1 MARLSS
7 GRRFGAIATGSTD
20 GEQARSR
27 ANSGP
32 RGGLWGECMLQH
44 GKRPTIA
51 SRHGMVAAAHPLAA
65 AAGARVLANGGNA
78 FDAAAATA
86 ATLNVVEPYMSGL
99 AGMGMATCYI
109 AAEKRVRSLN
119 FMARIPRKFPLEKLN
134 NRNQI
139 LRGPVAV
146 GAPGNLAGWCEMV
159 GTYGT
164 RKLPEL
170 FAPAIGIARDGFS
183 LIEFN
188 VEEIGGATHELRGQS
203 KLYPEWSRTYLE
215 GITGGRPALGAVLK
229 QPDLAGSLEALAA
242 EGPGLL
248 YGGALGKK
256 VIERLVELG
265 GCLTMDDLLD
275 TKAYWID
282 PVAATYRGR
291 SIHVPPPPC
300 EAFQYLLALRILE
313 GFDLAKLPRNGTDH
327 IDTVLRAIRIA
338 AGVRIA
344 NGVPSQQK
352 LAELLSDGHVEGLRA
367 RVRDGKPVVGPTEQ
381 WTAPA
386 SEGHTTSFSIAD
398 KQGNMV
404 CVTQSLGSV
413 FGSGVVVPGT
423 GLCLNNFL
431 YWADVNPASPNR
443 VKQGDA
449 MPICVAPSIVTQD
462 DKPVLAL
469 GTPGSYGILQTQ
481 VQAIVQYIDFGL
493 PLQQAIEAPRARLTD
508 GRAVL
513 LEARVESGVRDELRS
528 RGHDLTSGPD
538 WTWKVGGMQ
547 GVALNDG
554 TFTGGCDPRRDGYVV
569 PA

>member
-1 MARLSS
+1 
-7 GRRFGAIATGSTD
+7 
-20 GEQARSR
+20 
-27 ANSGP
+27 
-32 RGGLWGECMLQH
+32 MLQH

-65 AAGARVLANGGNA
+65 AAGARILGNGGNA

-86 ATLNVVEPYMSGL
+86 AALNVVEPYMSGL
-99 AGMGMATCYI
+99 AGLGMATCYI
-109 AAEKRVRSLN
+109 AGEKRVRSLN
-119 FMARIPRKFPLEKLN
+119 FMSRIPRKFPLDRLT
-134 NRNQI
+134 NREQV
-139 LRGPVAV
+139 LRGPIAV

-159 GTYGT
+159 QSYGSK
-164 RKLPEL
+164 KLPEL
-170 FAPAIGIARDGFS
+170 FAPAIAIARDGFG

-188 VEEIGGATHELRGQS
+188 VEEISGATGELRGHD

-215 GITGGRPALGAVLK
+215 GIGGGRPAMGAVLK
-229 QPDLAGSLEALAA
+229 QPDLARTLEALAVD
-242 EGPGLL
+242 GPGLM

-256 VIERLVELG
+256 VIERLTELG

-275 TKAYWID
+275 TKPVWVD
-282 PVAATYRGR
+282 PLAAGYRGR
-291 SIHVPPPPC
+291 TVHVPPPPC
-300 EAFQYLLALRILE
+300 EAFQYLLTLRILE
-313 GFDLAKLPRNGTDH
+313 GFDLGRMPRNGTDH

-338 AGVRIA
+338 AGVRIST
-344 NGVPSQQK
+344 GVPSPQK
-352 LAELLSDGHVEGLRA
+352 LAELLSDGHVESLRA
-367 RVRDGKPVVGPTEQ
+367 RVRDGRPVEGPTEQ

-386 SEGHTTSFSIAD
+386 TEGHTTSFSIAD
-398 KQGNMV
+398 RHGNMV

-423 GLCLNNFL
+423 GVCLNNFL
-431 YWADVNPASPNR
+431 YWADVNPKSPNR

-462 DKPVLAL
+462 DRPVLAL

-481 VQAIVQYIDFGL
+481 PQALVQYVDFGL

-513 LEARVESGVRDELRS
+513 LESRVEAKVHEELRA
-528 RGHDLTSGPD
+528 RGHGLTSGPD
-538 WTWKVGGMQ
+538 WTMKVGGMQ
-547 GVALNDG
+547 GVAADADG

>member
-1 MARLSS
+1 LALAAPAATRHDP
-7 GRRFGAIATGSTD
+7 RAI
-20 GEQARSR
+20 
-27 ANSGP
+27 GP
-32 RGGLWGECMLQH
+32 RDFGGEHMLQH

-65 AAGARVLANGGNA
+65 AAGARILGNGGNA

-86 ATLNVVEPYMSGL
+86 AALNVVEPYMSGL
-99 AGMGMATCYI
+99 AGQGMATCYI

-119 FMARIPRKFPLEKLN
+119 FMSRIPRQFPLDRLT
-134 NRNQI
+134 NREQI
-139 LRGPVAV
+139 LRGPIAV

-159 GTYGT
+159 STYGT

-188 VEEIGGATHELRGQS
+188 AEEIGGATSELRGQA

-215 GITGGRPALGAVLK
+215 GIGGGRPTIGAVLK
-229 QPDLAGSLEALAA
+229 QPDLATTLEALAA
-242 EGPGLL
+242 EGPSLM

-256 VIERLVELG
+256 VIERLAELG

-275 TKAYWID
+275 TKAHWMD
-282 PVAATYRGR
+282 PVAASYRGR
-291 SIHVPPPPC
+291 TIHVPPPPC
-300 EAFQYLLALRILE
+300 EAFQYLLTLRILE
-313 GFDLAKLPRNGTDH
+313 GFDLARLPRNGTDH
-327 IDTVLRAIRIA
+327 IDTVLRAIRVA

-344 NGVPSQQK
+344 VGVPTQQK
-352 LAELLSDGHVEGLRA
+352 LAELLSDGHVESLRA
-367 RVRDGKPVVGPTEQ
+367 RVRDGKPVDGPTEQ

-398 KQGNMV
+398 KGGNMV

-423 GLCLNNFL
+423 GVCLNNFL
-431 YWADVNPASPNR
+431 YWADVNPKSPNR

-449 MPICVAPSIVTQD
+449 MPICVAPSIVTD
-462 DKPVLAL
+462 GDRPVLAL

-481 VQAIVQYIDFGL
+481 PQAIVQYIDFGL

-513 LEARVESGVRDELRS
+513 LESRVDPKVHDELRA
-528 RGHDLTSGPD
+528 RGHGLSSGPD
-538 WTWKVGGMQ
+538 WTMKVGGMQ
-547 GVALNDG
+547 GVAVDAAG

>member
-1 MARLSS
+1 
-7 GRRFGAIATGSTD
+7 
-20 GEQARSR
+20 
-27 ANSGP
+27 
-32 RGGLWGECMLQH
+32 MLQH

-65 AAGARVLANGGNA
+65 AAGARILGNGGNA

-99 AGMGMATCYI
+99 AGMGMATCYV
-109 AAEKRVRSLN
+109 ASERRVRSLN
-119 FMARIPRKFPLEKLN
+119 FMSLIPRKFPLEKLN
-134 NRNQI
+134 SREQI
-139 LRGPVAV
+139 VRGPIPV
-146 GAPGNLAGWCEMV
+146 GSPGNLAGWCEMV
-159 GTYGT
+159 SAYGT

-170 FAPAIGIARDGFS
+170 FAPAIAVARDGFG

-188 VEEIGGATHELRGQS
+188 VEEIGGVTYELRGKD

-215 GITGGRPALGAVLK
+215 GISGGRPLLGAVLK
-229 QPDLAGSLEALAA
+229 QPDLANTLEALAA
-242 EGPGLL
+242 EGPALM

-256 VIERLVELG
+256 VVERLAELG
-265 GCLTMDDLLD
+265 GTLTMDDLMD
-275 TKAYWID
+275 FKAQWID
-282 PVAATYRGR
+282 PVAVTYRGR
-291 SIHVPPPPC
+291 TVHVPPPPC
-300 EAFQYLLALRILE
+300 EGFQYLLTLRILE
-313 GFDLAKLPRNGTDH
+313 GFDLGKLPRNGTDH

-344 NGVPSQQK
+344 NGAPSQQK
-352 LAELLSDGHVEGLRA
+352 LAELLSDGHVESLRA

-381 WTAPA
+381 WTPPA
-386 SEGHTTSFSIAD
+386 NEGHTTSFSIAD
-398 KQGNMV
+398 KHGNMV

-423 GLCLNNFL
+423 GVCLNNFL
-431 YWADVNPASPNR
+431 YWADVNPKSPNR
-443 VKQGDA
+443 VKIGDA
-449 MPICVAPSIVTQD
+449 MPICVAPSIVTED

-481 VQAIVQYIDFGL
+481 VQAMVQFVDFGL

-513 LEARVESGVRDELRS
+513 LESRVDTQVRDELRT

-538 WTWKVGGMQ
+538 WTMKVGGMQ
-547 GVALNDG
+547 GVALKDG
-554 TFTGGCDPRRDGYVV
+554 TFSGGCDPRRDGYCV